1 MSFAAANRAKAAAR
15 KKSLTSVVAKAA
27 GAMVA
32 TPPFPPAPK
41 LHEEYKQE
49 LDDLKGAI
57 DLRDDEGP
65 RWELL
70 PVDRIDPSPH
80 NPRKTFDPDTLKDL
94 SESIK
99 RDGLLQPIIV
109 LPEFNGRWEIAYG
122 ERRYRAAKQA
132 GLKMVPCLIQ
142 DAAGGDPV
150 GLDLARLA
158 ENRDREDLN
167 PIDEAKAFQR
177 FLKPKADGGHGLTQI
192 ELANKLGVTQSH
204 VSNRVRLLALPKR
217 CQDLIISGEMSV
229 ENGRMLATW
238 CDVPAVIDQL
248 EKAPNSELTAAEWRL
263 KQVLYKAC
271 PDLRRLPPAVLEK
284 HKAALKPR
292 TLKDDYSTTQLATGD
307 IELAQRLLREQLA
320 KDEARWASK
329 GTGQKGKLK
338 DDPAAAEKEAAKRRA
353 EVYNKKLY
361 RYRVEWLR
369 DLLIE
374 RVETID
380 IEWLW
385 RWTLVLAAR
394 SNGTPERFRAM
405 EDATSGEFRKDEFKA
420 LASRDPAYVVR
431 VAMKEWLA
439 VDVTRHSVSVT
450 PDEIEAM
457 AAQVGIDMEK
467 LWRLDDA
474 FIGLHNA
481 EQLAGLWK
489 ELGLEAET
497 QTSIPP
503 TAKRSFAVEKFVA
516 AKSAKKRPYPKCLKT
531 VKPVSLT

>member
-1 MSFAAANRAKAAAR
+1 MAASAPPRT
-15 KKSLTSVVAKAA
+15 KKSTKASTDPRLKEAFA
-27 GAMVA
+27 GVKHK
-32 TPPFPPAPK
+32 PGC
-41 LHEEYKQE
+41 E
-49 LDDLKGAI
+49 LGDSADIAGEL

-94 SESIK
+94 SASIK

-142 DAAGGDPV
+142 DPASGDPIA
-150 GLDLARLA
+150 LDLARLA

-177 FLKPKADGGHGLTQI
+177 FLKPKAEGGHGLTQLQ
-192 ELANKLGVTQSH
+192 LADKLGVTQSH
-204 VSNRVRLLALPKR
+204 VSNRVRLLALPQR
-217 CQDLIISGEMSV
+217 CQDLIISSEMSV
-229 ENGRMLATW
+229 ENGRMLAAW
-238 CDVPAVIDQL
+238 CDVSAVVDRL
-248 EKAPNSELTAAEWRL
+248 EKAPNSELTGRIW
-263 KQVLYKAC
+263 VLEELIASAC
-271 PDLRRLPPAVLEK
+271 PSLWRVPEKVVEK

-292 TLKDDYSTTQLATGD
+292 ALKGDHSTIHLATGD
-307 IELAQRLLREQLA
+307 IELARRLIEEQEA
-320 KDEARWASK
+320 KARAKWEIGSKKPAS
-329 GTGQKGKLK
+329 K

-353 EVYNKKLY
+353 EIYNKKLY

-385 RWTLVLAAR
+385 RWTLALAVEHDGCGPR
-394 SNGTPERFRAM
+394 LDGLYH
-405 EDATSGEFRKDEFKA
+405 ATTGESRGDPLKA
-420 LASRDPAYVVR
+420 LGKRDPTHVVR
-431 VAMKEWLA
+431 SAMKKWLE
-439 VDVTRHSVSVT
+439 VDVTKYSQSFS
-450 PDEIEAM
+450 PEDIETM
-457 AAQVGIDMEK
+457 SAQAGIDMEK

-497 QTSIPP
+497 QTSLPP
-503 TAKRSFAVEKFVA
+503 TARRAFGIEKFAA
-516 AKSAKKRPYPKCLKT
+516 AKSPKKRPFPKCLKT
-531 VKPVSLT
+531 VKPVPLT